1 MRALSVVP
9 RYAVAV
15 GSLLRGNGEG
25 ENTWGKGKL
34 QFRYIVKIPEGKEG
48 VNIILKYATC
58 TLAENEKTPA
68 LKPSKILSERF
79 ICVEQSCFLFLFF
92 SLSKYNKL
100 LPHKLQHKI
109 YHHNTALGN
118 DSGGLGA

>member
-1 MRALSVVP
+1 MCPHAERTPWVP
-9 RYAVAV
+9 FQGGTAV
-15 GSLLRGNGEG
+15 GETREEGGNCNLVVIWWE
-25 ENTWGKGKL
+25 
-34 QFRYIVKIPEGKEG
+34 KIPEGKEG
-48 VNIILKYATC
+48 VNIILKYATY
-58 TLAENEKTPA
+58 TLAENKKTPA

-92 SLSKYNKL
+92 SLSKYDKL